1 MINDNIVVFI
11 TFNINYK
18 SNGKNTKYD
27 VKSSR
32 YERKFSEE
40 IQQTSQC

>member
-1 MINDNIVVFI
+1 MNDNRVIFYN
-11 TFNINYK
+11 FNINYK

-40 IQQTSQC
+40 IQQTS